1 MLWLSNV
8 MFSLIGDVILQST
21 DKSYGQWLLEAIFEP
36 LKMSDASLGFEQMVN
51 DKNYAL
57 PHVRSEKRWHSAKL
71 KKIIT
76 KWDLQLV

>member
-1 MLWLSNV
+1 

-57 PHVRSEKRWHSAKL
+57 PHVRSEKRWHSAGIALSL